1 MKRIRLIGVLA
12 GVAAFAGLT
21 AFSWLGQQ
29 SITIKGSDTML
40 ILNQRW
46 AEAYGRVNPRVSV
59 SVTGGGSS
67 IGINA
72 LINGVTDIC
81 ASSRPMRKSE
91 YDRARSRG
99 VVPHEIPVAL
109 DGLAV
114 VVHESNPVDSLTMD
128 QVRRIYIGQI
138 TNWSQVGGPNMP
150 IVVFSRDSNSGTYG
164 FFQQVVL
171 KNQNWGPGVRFM
183 PSTSEE
189 AREVART
196 PGGIAYGGIAYFK
209 NRPGIKILKIAAKEG
224 DTPYAPTEENVR
236 TRKYPISRYLY
247 FYTNGKPKGEV
258 AKFINWVLS
267 PEGQAIVREVGYY
280 PLEKR

>member
-1 MKRIRLIGVLA
+1 MKRNAVMMVLGVLMA
-12 GVAAFAGLT
+12 AVGVAT
-21 AFSWLGQQ
+21 AYTLSQQ

-46 AEAYGRVNPRVSV
+46 AEAYGRVNSRVSV

-91 YDRARSRG
+91 VDRARSRG
-99 VVPHEIPVAL
+99 VVVNEIPVAL

-114 VVHESNPVDSLTMD
+114 CVNESNPVESLTMD
-128 QVRRIYIGQI
+128 QLRRIYIGQI
-138 TNWSQVGGPNMP
+138 TNWRQVGGPDLP

-164 FFQQVVL
+164 FFQQNVL
-171 KNQNWGPGVRFM
+171 KNQNWGRGVRFM

-196 PGGIAYGGIAYFK
+196 PGGIGYGGVAYLK
-209 NRPGIKILKIAAKEG
+209 NRPGIKLLKIAAKAG
-224 DTPYAPTEENVR
+224 DTAYAPTEENVR
-236 TRKYPISRYLY
+236 TRKYPIWRFLY
-247 FYTNGKPKGEV
+247 FYTNGKPRGET
-258 AKFINWVLS
+258 AKFIEWVLS
-267 PEGQAIVREVGYY
+267 KDGQSLVEEVGYY
-280 PLEKR
+280 SLNP